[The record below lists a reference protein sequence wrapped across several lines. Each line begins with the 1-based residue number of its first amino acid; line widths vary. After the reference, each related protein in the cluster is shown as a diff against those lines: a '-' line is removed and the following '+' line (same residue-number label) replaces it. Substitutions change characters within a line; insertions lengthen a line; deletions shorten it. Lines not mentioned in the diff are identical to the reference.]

1 MDADFIIEAIG
12 YLGSALLI
20 VSMTR
25 TSILKLRVF
34 GLVGSLVFL
43 TYSLLIEAY
52 PIAVVNVLIAS
63 VHIFF
68 LRQLL
73 SKRIEYFKILEVR
86 PESRYLEYFLDFHAE
101 EIRQFQPTFRY
112 EPASDQVRAFILR
125 DLVPAG
131 LFIGRNCADHSVE
144 VELDFVIRQY
154 RDFRVGEF
162 LYSERSGVFRDPQ
175 CTQAWSPVG
184 TTAHNEYLE
193 RMGFELT
200 ATAAGEE
207 SRYVK
212 DLRPLQTV

>member
-34 GLVGSLVFL
+34 GLVGSLIFL
-43 TYSLLIEAY
+43 TYSLLIGAY
-52 PIAVVNVLIAS
+52 PIAVVNVVIAS
-63 VHIFF
+63 VHIYF

-73 SKRIEYFKILEVR
+73 SKRTEYFKILEVR
-86 PESRYLEYFLDFHAE
+86 PESRYLEYFLEFHDE
-101 EIRQFQPTFRY
+101 EIRQFQPAFRY
-112 EPASDQVRAFILR
+112 QPASDQIRAFILR

-131 LFIGRNCADHSVE
+131 LFIGRTCADHSVE

-162 LYSERSGVFRDPQ
+162 LYSDRSGVFRDPQ
-175 CTQAWSPVG
+175 CAQAWSPVG
-184 TTAHNEYLE
+184 TTNHNEYLE

-200 ATAAGEE
+200 RATGDEP
-207 SRYVK
+207 RYVK

>member
-1 MDADFIIEAIG
+1 MDGDFIIEAIG

-43 TYSLLIEAY
+43 TYSLLIKAY
-52 PIAVVNVLIAS
+52 PIAVVNVVIAA

-68 LRQLL
+68 LRELL
-73 SKRIEYFKILEVR
+73 SRKTEFFTILEVR

-101 EIRQFQPTFRY
+101 EILRFQPGFRY
-112 EPASDQVRAFILR
+112 EPSGDQIRAFILR

-131 LFIGRNCADHSVE
+131 LFIGRACEDHSVE
-144 VELDFVIRQY
+144 VQLDFVIPQY

-162 LYSERSGVFRDPQ
+162 LYSERSGLFRDPR
-175 CTQAWSPVG
+175 CTRAWSPAG
-184 TTAHNEYLE
+184 TLAHNEYLE

-200 ATAAGEE
+200 SDPEPTYE
-207 SRYVK
+207 K
-212 DLRPLQTV
+212 DLRPLQSV